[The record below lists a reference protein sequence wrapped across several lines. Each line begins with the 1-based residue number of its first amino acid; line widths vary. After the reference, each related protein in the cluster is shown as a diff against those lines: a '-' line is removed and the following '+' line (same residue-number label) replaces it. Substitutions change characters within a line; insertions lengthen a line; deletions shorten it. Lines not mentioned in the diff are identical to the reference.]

1 VSIFTTICRYGEV
14 ETQVSHK
21 DPCDS
26 SILSTGTR
34 GKDKTVSHE
43 THNLGIWQIRAL
55 LPLPLMKQML
65 RNMGS
70 PYFLRAFHGWST
82 IFWVPFTVLAFFLG
96 WLQSVT
102 FVSLVSMVA
111 LFLGSF
117 SSWQASRTEVAQDE
131 LSETKADK
139 KRKLFKSHPSHGI
152 SRQLRLKRRARL

>member
-1 VSIFTTICRYGEV
+1 
-14 ETQVSHK
+14 
-21 DPCDS
+21 
-26 SILSTGTR
+26 
-34 GKDKTVSHE
+34 
-43 THNLGIWQIRAL
+43 
-55 LPLPLMKQML
+55 MKQLL
-65 RNMGS
+65 RKMGS

-82 IFWVPFTVLAFFLG
+82 IFWVPFTALAFFLG

-139 KRKLFKSHPSHGI
+139 KRKLFKSHPSHNT
-152 SRQLRLKRRARL
+152 SRQLRLKRRARSQYPA